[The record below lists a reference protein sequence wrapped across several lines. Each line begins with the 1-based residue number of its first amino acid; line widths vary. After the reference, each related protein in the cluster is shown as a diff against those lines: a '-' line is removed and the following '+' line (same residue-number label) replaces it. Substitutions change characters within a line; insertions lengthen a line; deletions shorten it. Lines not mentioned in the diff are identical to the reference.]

1 MKISAEPFKNPP
13 KLREIYLLLEQRE
26 VERRTKTL
34 KKSDGHPYTAKVA
47 QLAINR
53 LKNRSVLILINSD
66 IYPYDTNRLLLAAPI
81 HGNDYINAS
90 WISEPVFP
98 LPSQLP
104 NLPHNHHPLHQQPW
118 IAAQVS
124 QIKKEKK
131 TVGPL
136 PETCYE
142 FFSLCLDPD
151 PARRPRVIIQLTA
164 WQEGG
169 REKCACYLPG
179 EVGGNLEFRAYQ
191 AIHVGQSSRNPA
203 VEKFRWASP
212 ESTGDRRVRVTL
224 ESSEVGPVQSP
235 GGTSFYRKNSLLVEL
250 QSSGDA
256 MAQQAGEILSQ
267 ARVVH
272 YECIAWPDQGVP
284 DSVQPILELIA
295 SAKAAAI
302 LDPND
307 PSPSRSPILVHCS
320 AGVGRTGTLI
330 TIASCS
336 TYLHIRHSVSPH
348 TPIVHLQPPHA
359 FLEPGR
365 ITSLTSSLEGDL
377 VAYTV
382 DFLREQRVCMVQTEA
397 QLGFVYQALAESLA

>member
-1 MKISAEPFKNPP
+1 
-13 KLREIYLLLEQRE
+13 
-26 VERRTKTL
+26 
-34 KKSDGHPYTAKVA
+34 
-47 QLAINR
+47 
-53 LKNRSVLILINSD
+53 
-66 IYPYDTNRLLLAAPI
+66 
-81 HGNDYINAS
+81 
-90 WISEPVFP
+90 
-98 LPSQLP
+98 
-104 NLPHNHHPLHQQPW
+104 
-118 IAAQVS
+118 
-124 QIKKEKK
+124 
-131 TVGPL
+131 
-136 PETCYE
+136 
-142 FFSLCLDPD
+142 
-151 PARRPRVIIQLTA
+151 VIIQLTA

-179 EVGGNLEFRAYQ
+179 EVGGNLEFRAYR

-212 ESTGDRRVRVTL
+212 EPMGDRRVRVTL

-250 QSSGDA
+250 QSCGDA
-256 MAQQAGEILSQ
+256 RAPQAGEILSQ

-295 SAKAAAI
+295 SAKAAAV
-302 LDPND
+302 LDPTG

-336 TYLHIRHSVSPH
+336 AYLHIRNSVSPH
-348 TPIVHLQPPHA
+348 TPIGHLQPPQA

-365 ITSLTSSLEGDL
+365 IPSLTGSLEGDL

-397 QLGFVYQALAESLA
+397 QLGFIYQALAESSA